1 MINLCIITAN
11 RAEYGILKELIKKIY
26 KDVNFKLELVVTGA
40 HIDKKFGLTKKDW
53 FVGDTGHDI
62 NTGKKIGVQ
71 TCAVLSGFMSKRVLT
86 SYSPDLIIEDFTTL
100 DTS

>member
-40 HIDKKFGLTKKDW
+40 HIDKKFGLTKNEILKDKIKISKI
-53 FVGDTGHDI
+53 FKSYPKKDTIFEILKSISKSTIDYSGLFSK
-62 NTGKKIGVQ
+62 KKI
-71 TCAVLSGFMSKRVLT
+71 
-86 SYSPDLIIEDFTTL
+86 
-100 DTS
+100 